1 MKLLFLSL
9 YQLVTKNQYQ
19 ILNFFVYVF
28 VIVTNRKRH
37 PGLPFSNGEQ
47 QKVITKFSIWFLVI
61 SQRLMQRN
69 IFLFLASFLESNELF
84 QSTLRSDLGVIKKT
98 N

>member
-1 MKLLFLSL
+1 MKLLLLSL
-9 YQLVTKNQYQ
+9 HQLVTKNQYQ

-47 QKVITKFSIWFLVI
+47 QKVITKFSCIWFLVI
-61 SQRLMQRN
+61 SQQLMQRN
-69 IFLFLASFLESNELF
+69 IFLFLACFLESNELF
-84 QSTLRSDLGVIKKT
+84 QSTLRSDLGVIKKD
-98 N
+98 